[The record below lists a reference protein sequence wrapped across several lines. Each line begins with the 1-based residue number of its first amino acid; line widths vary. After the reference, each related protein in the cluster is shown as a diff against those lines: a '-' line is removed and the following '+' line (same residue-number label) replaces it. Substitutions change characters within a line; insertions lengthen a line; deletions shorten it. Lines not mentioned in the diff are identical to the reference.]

1 MKVGMIFGDGVS
13 GKGAKEVLKKMK
25 YEIILVDDKT
35 GMTSDSAEE
44 LLDKVN
50 LFVKSPGV
58 PYNNLVKK
66 AIEMKVEVI
75 DEIELAY
82 RYMKSSDMK
91 TKIIAVTGS
100 NGKTTVTSKITELL
114 QMAGYKCEHAGN
126 IGNSFGQLILD
137 RPDLEYVVLELSS
150 FQLENLKEFKA
161 DIAMVVNLSPD
172 HLNRYPS
179 KEEYFDAKFNIGKN
193 QTEEDIF
200 IYNLNDADSL
210 KRMEKVTGTKLG
222 VTVTE
227 KGKSQAVCCTD
238 GKNIVYRGKIVAEN
252 EKLSLKGKHNLEN
265 TLFIVTAAEQVG
277 VDEEIIREFLY
288 HTKSLEHRMERFWQ
302 WKNVLFVNDSKGT
315 NLDSTSFAID
325 AYKGAILVC
334 GGKDKGLPL
343 EDLVKQI
350 NSNIKEVYLI
360 GQMSERFREALLLG
374 GYPNEKIFP
383 LVTMENVVKALRE
396 KLSGDEKDVVL
407 LSPTTESYDQ
417 FPNFEVRGKTF
428 KELVKKYFPEGEEL

>member
-13 GKGAKEVLKKMK
+13 GKGAKEILKKMK

-161 DIAMVVNLSPD
+161 DIAMAVSYTHLTLPTIDISCRSRWSP
-172 HLNRYPS
+172 
-179 KEEYFDAKFNIGKN
+179 
-193 QTEEDIF
+193 
-200 IYNLNDADSL
+200 
-210 KRMEKVTGTKLG
+210 
-222 VTVTE
+222 
-227 KGKSQAVCCTD
+227 
-238 GKNIVYRGKIVAEN
+238 
-252 EKLSLKGKHNLEN
+252 
-265 TLFIVTAAEQVG
+265 
-277 VDEEIIREFLY
+277 Y
-288 HTKSLEHRMERFWQ
+288 H
-302 WKNVLFVNDSKGT
+302 
-315 NLDSTSFAID
+315 
-325 AYKGAILVC
+325 
-334 GGKDKGLPL
+334 
-343 EDLVKQI
+343 
-350 NSNIKEVYLI
+350 
-360 GQMSERFREALLLG
+360 
-374 GYPNEKIFP
+374 
-383 LVTMENVVKALRE
+383 
-396 KLSGDEKDVVL
+396 
-407 LSPTTESYDQ
+407 
-417 FPNFEVRGKTF
+417 
-428 KELVKKYFPEGEEL
+428 